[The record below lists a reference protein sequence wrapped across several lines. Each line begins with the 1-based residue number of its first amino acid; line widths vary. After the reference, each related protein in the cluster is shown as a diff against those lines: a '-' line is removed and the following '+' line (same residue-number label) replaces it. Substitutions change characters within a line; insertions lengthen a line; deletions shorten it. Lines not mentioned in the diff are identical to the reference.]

1 MIIPQLRVRQLV
13 REHAPKTNRLSKL
26 RLDLNENIAGWPAE
40 LLRTLLS
47 TITPDD
53 LSAYPETYELHSSIA
68 SHHNLKLDQV
78 IVTAGSE
85 MAIRYVFE
93 AFLGPGT
100 ELLILDPSFAMF
112 EVYGRLFEAEVI
124 KVPFDTSLKVS
135 MSDVLQQL
143 TSKTRVVAV
152 ANPNNPTGTI
162 FCTDEL
168 LLLLRRAAAVNCLV
182 LIDEAYFYFYG
193 CTMAPIITQ
202 FDNLI
207 VTRTFSKAFGLA
219 GVRLGY
225 ALAAPA
231 VIAAV
236 AKLQPIDHTNV
247 FAAKLGQYAIEHEE
261 LAWEYARDA
270 AAGKTYLVGELRT
283 LGFTVIDSHGN
294 FILVDAG
301 PHRAAI
307 IGSLQQL
314 VLLGTNVRLPFSNQ
328 YLKVTV
334 GPVQQM
340 GQLLALLRKLSAGR

>member
-26 RLDLNENIAGWPAE
+26 RLDLNENIAGLPAE

-162 FCTDEL
+162 FCADEL
-168 LLLLRRAAAVNCLV
+168 LLLLRSAAAVNCLV

-193 CTMAPIITQ
+193 GTMAPMITQ

-307 IGSLQQL
+307 IRSLQQL

>member
-1 MIIPQLRVRQLV
+1 MIIPQLRVGQLI
-13 REHAPKTNRLSKL
+13 REHAPKINRLSKL

-124 KVPFDTSLKVS
+124 KVPFDTFLKVS

-162 FCTDEL
+162 FCADEL
-168 LLLLRRAAAVNCLV
+168 LLLLRSAAAVNCLV

-193 CTMAPIITQ
+193 GTMAPMITQ
-202 FDNLI
+202 FENLI

-294 FILVDAG
+294 FILVDVG

-307 IGSLQQL
+307 IRSLQQL

>member
-1 MIIPQLRVRQLV
+1 MIIPQLRVGQLA
-13 REHAPKTNRLSKL
+13 REHAPKINRLSKL

-40 LLRTLLS
+40 LLRILLS

-124 KVPFDTSLKVS
+124 KVPFDTFLKVS

-168 LLLLRRAAAVNCLV
+168 LLLLRSAAALNCLV

-301 PHRAAI
+301 PHRAEI
-307 IGSLQQL
+307 IRSLEQL
-314 VLLGTNVRLPFSNQ
+314 VLLGTNLRLPFSNQ

>member
-1 MIIPQLRVRQLV
+1 MIIPQLRVGQLA
-13 REHAPKTNRLSKL
+13 REHAPKINRLSKL

-53 LSAYPETYELHSSIA
+53 LSAYPETNELHSSIA

-124 KVPFDTSLKVS
+124 KVPFDTFLKVS

-162 FCTDEL
+162 FCADEL

-294 FILVDAG
+294 FILVDVG
-301 PHRAAI
+301 PHRAEI
-307 IGSLQQL
+307 IRSLEQL
-314 VLLGTNVRLPFSNQ
+314 VLLGTNLRLPFSNQ

-334 GPVQQM
+334 GPVQKMQK
-340 GQLLALLRKLSAGR
+340 LLDLLKQFLQA